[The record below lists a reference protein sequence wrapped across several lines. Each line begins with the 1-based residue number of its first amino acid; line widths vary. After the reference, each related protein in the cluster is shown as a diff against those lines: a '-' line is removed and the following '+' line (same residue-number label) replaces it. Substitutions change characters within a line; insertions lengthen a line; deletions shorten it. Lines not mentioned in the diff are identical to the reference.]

1 MRSSISRY
9 IPILCLLAAL
19 GVAAGCSRARNDAQ
33 IQGDVQNK
41 INSDS
46 QVQSRQITSDV
57 KDGVVTLSGYTNSDA
72 ERAVAAAD
80 ASQVPGV
87 KTVVNN
93 LQVQAPQ
100 SAAAA
105 PAPAVM
111 PTPQPTPEEQP
122 APVERK
128 PARSQRSS
136 RSGHVR
142 KTAPAASDSSNSE
155 TSNALGSN
163 AVANNVEPPAQPTPP
178 PPPPPK
184 PVTIAAG
191 TNISVR
197 LIDTIDSEKNQQGE
211 TFRATLDSPLTDDQ
225 GNVVIPAGYDV
236 TGKLDEVKSASRFAG
251 QSSLALSLTRISAGP
266 RTYNL
271 QTNQYTRHGGSR
283 GKSTAAK
290 VGGGAALGAII
301 GGLAG
306 GGRGA
311 AIGATVGAGAGT
323 GVSAATKGQQ
333 IVLPAETVLN
343 FQLQAPI
350 SAYVTEGPNANRPKV
365 ND

>member
-1 MRSSISRY
+1 MRSRSRF
-9 IPILCLLAAL
+9 IPVLCILLAL
-19 GVAAGCSRARNDAQ
+19 GVAAGCSRARNDSQ
-33 IQGDVQNK
+33 LQGDVQSK
-41 INSDS
+41 IYSDP
-46 QVQSRQITSDV
+46 QVQSRQITVES

-72 ERAVAAAD
+72 ERAVAAGD
-80 ASQVPGV
+80 AAQVSGV

-100 SAAAA
+100 TATATPPAAA
-105 PAPAVM
+105 P
-111 PTPQPTPEEQP
+111 TPTPEEQP

-128 PARSQRSS
+128 ATRSQRASRPARTHPSS
-136 RSGHVR
+136 SASNESSGAVS
-142 KTAPAASDSSNSE
+142 APVMANNSE
-155 TSNALGSN
+155 
-163 AVANNVEPPAQPTPP
+163 PATPP
-178 PPPPPK
+178 PPPAPPPPK
-184 PVTIAAG
+184 PVTIPAG

-197 LIDTIDSEKNQQGE
+197 LIDTIDSEKSQMGQ
-211 TFRATLDSPLTDDQ
+211 TFRATLDSPLSDDQ

-236 TGKLDEVKSASRFAG
+236 TGKLTDVKSAGRFAG
-251 QSSLALSLTRISAGP
+251 QSSVVMELTRLAVGSRSYG
-266 RTYNL
+266 L
-271 QTNQYTRHGGSR
+271 QTNQYERHGSSR
-283 GKSTAAK
+283 GKGTVAK

-306 GGRGA
+306 GGKGA

-333 IVLPAETVLN
+333 IVLPSETVLN

-350 SAYVTEGPNANRPKV
+350 SAFIAENPNSNRQRV

>member
-1 MRSSISRY
+1 MRSRSRF
-9 IPILCLLAAL
+9 IPLLCLMLAL
-19 GVAAGCSRARNDAQ
+19 GIAAGCSKARNDSQ
-33 IQGDVQNK
+33 LQSDVQSK
-41 INSDS
+41 IYSDP
-46 QVQSRQITSDV
+46 QVQSRQITVDS

-72 ERAVAAAD
+72 ERAVAAGD
-80 ASQVPGV
+80 AAQISGV

-100 SAAAA
+100 TANAAQA
-105 PAPAVM
+105 PAA
-111 PTPQPTPEEQP
+111 TPEPERVPEEKP

-128 PARSQRSS
+128 AVRSQRSS
-136 RSGHVR
+136 RASRAHR
-142 KTAPAASDSSNSE
+142 ASSTPSDSSAPVSAPGVASNSE
-155 TSNALGSN
+155 
-163 AVANNVEPPAQPTPP
+163 PAIPSTPP

-184 PVTIAAG
+184 PVTIPVG

-197 LIDTIDSEKNQQGE
+197 LIDGIDSEKNQLGQ
-211 TFRATLDSPLTDDQ
+211 TFRATLDSPLSDDQ

-236 TGKLDEVKSASRFAG
+236 TGKLTDVKSAGRFAG
-251 QSSLALSLTRISAGP
+251 QSALVLELTRLSVGS
-266 RTYNL
+266 RSYTL
-271 QTNQYTRHGGSR
+271 QTNQYERHGSSR
-283 GKSTAAK
+283 GKSTVAK

-350 SAYVTEGPNANRPKV
+350 SAFVAENPNANRQRV